1 MPNPFTLQPVSG
13 RDFYDRSHEIE
24 SLLER
29 RSHTLVIGARRLG
42 KTSLLKELERRITDE
57 TPHLCVY
64 LTTEVFRNI
73 SGMRQWFIKECRGS
87 DKRIAFQSLNING
100 SFWRSNIDFFEM
112 LRQIGDR
119 LGEEGLL
126 LYALVD
132 EVNVL
137 ADFADD
143 FLEEMWHSFFS
154 CQEIKWVFSG
164 SQNSYVLRDMQ
175 KPWLE
180 DSFLTAFASL
190 TLRNLSDEAANQL
203 IRQSQTDNPL
213 LVDDDVVEEIRNLTF
228 NQPYLIHLLCFEL
241 YRDGV
246 LEPVTDHAKEETLKQ
261 CIYNNYF
268 RDSFDKL
275 SSLIQKRI
283 LLEISEQISVAEDG
297 LRKFANRWSQSE
309 QRIREA
315 VKELVDLCY
324 LKRIGNKLMVSS
336 YFLQRWLEI
345 EGPDLKRAIQK
356 DEKYRPAQE
365 MNCIFIS
372 YRRDDSADITGRIY
386 EKLTQHFGNKAIYI
400 DMDLDS
406 TPLGID
412 FRALIDE
419 KVRQC
424 GIMLAVIGSKWLNL
438 RDSKGERRLDD
449 PKDLVRI
456 EIETALK
463 RGIPVIPLLVS
474 GANFLPESDLP
485 SPLKELTFRNGI
497 PIRSDPD
504 FHKDV
509 DRLITSIEKHLKLQ

>member
-13 RDFYDRSHEIE
+13 SDFYDRSHEIE

-29 RSHTLVIGARRLG
+29 KSHTLIISARRLG

-57 TPHLCVY
+57 TPHICLY
-64 LTTEVFRNI
+64 LTTEVFRDI
-73 SGMRQWFIKECRGS
+73 SGMRQWFIRECCGIN
-87 DKRIAFQSLNING
+87 KRIAFQSLGINENL
-100 SFWRSNIDFFEM
+100 WRSNTDFFEM

-119 LGEEGLL
+119 LCNEGLL
-126 LYALVD
+126 LYILVD

-137 ADFADD
+137 ADFTDD
-143 FLEEMWHSFFS
+143 FLEEMWHSFHG

-164 SQNSYVLRDMQ
+164 SQNSYILRDMK
-175 KPWLE
+175 KPWLG

-203 IRQSQTDNPL
+203 IRQSQSGNPL
-213 LVDDDVVEEIRNLTF
+213 EVDDDVVEDIRKLTF

-246 LEPVTDHAKEETLKQ
+246 LEPVTEHAKEETLKQ

-275 SSLIQKRI
+275 SSWIQKLI
-283 LLEISEQISVAEDG
+283 LLEVSEQISVAEND
-297 LRKFANRWSQSE
+297 LRKFANRWAQSE
-309 QRIREA
+309 QNIKKA
-315 VKELVDLCY
+315 VAELVDLCY

-345 EGPDLKRAIQK
+345 ERPDLKRAIQK
-356 DEKYRPAQE
+356 NGQNRSGQR
-365 MNCIFIS
+365 MNSIFIS

-386 EKLTQHFGNKAIYI
+386 EKLTQRFGNKAIYI
-400 DMDLDS
+400 DIDLDS

-424 GIMLAVIGSKWLNL
+424 GIMLAVIGTKWLNL
-438 RDSKGERRLDD
+438 KDSKGERRLDD

-474 GANFLPESDLP
+474 GAKFLSESNLP